1 MCVSGLCPDT
11 SASWGWKCIHPP
23 TQASCHPP
31 QSLTHL
37 ASMSDA
43 TLLLDEKVC
52 VLCARV
58 GSATLRLLSSK
69 QYDGKR
75 SRTCTPLGV
84 LKSQNEEIIKS
95 SALRNAACV
104 AFSFNKLMLLDKCY

>member
-1 MCVSGLCPDT
+1 M
-11 SASWGWKCIHPP
+11 PP
-23 TQASCHPP
+23 TTMSDSP
-31 QSLTHL
+31 SFT

-58 GSATLRLLSSK
+58 GSATLRLLSCE

-75 SRTCTPLGV
+75 TRTCTPLGV

-95 SALRNAACV
+95 SALRNAGSV
-104 AFSFNKLMLLDKCY
+104 AFLLTN